1 MVTRRKSD
9 DALPFLFR
17 GQRLN
22 LVCCAPDLERS
33 GTLKVFALE
42 KNFLAGDV
50 IELTRCDYWRA
61 MNAAGDAFPGFPD

>member
-22 LVCCAPDLERS
+22 LVRRTADLER
-33 GTLKVFALE
+33 TRALKVFALE
-42 KNFLAGDV
+42 KNFLACDV
-50 IELTRCDYWRA
+50 IELSRCDYWRA